1 MGSDAMDSWAI
12 AKSLLPVT
20 LASNLDRYSTA
31 EEIRLR
37 LGKHPAVVIG
47 GREVKVSGETV
58 DQSLLRRILEKATG
72 ASLHTAA
79 PGLRNGYISYRGI
92 RIGICGEAVY
102 TNGEMS
108 ALRAFS
114 SLAIRIPHRF
124 SADCGKL
131 IESLIYPQPLN
142 TLIISPPGV
151 GKTSFLRELIRCAAS
166 ASLRVSVID
175 ERNELSANLSGEA
188 QFDLGHESD
197 VLVGVPKPQAG
208 MMLLRGMNPQIIAM
222 DEITQK
228 MDIQTVEEIAGCG
241 VTVFATAHARSIE
254 DMKKRTL
261 YRELLEKEIFAE
273 LVTIRCLGEKRL
285 YSREA
290 LK

>member
-1 MGSDAMDSWAI
+1 MGSGAMDAWAS
-12 AKSLLPVT
+12 AKGLLPEA
-20 LASNLDRYSTA
+20 LARKLEPYSAA

-37 LGKHPAVVIG
+37 MGKCPAVVIG
-47 GREVKVSGETV
+47 GREVNVSSDTV

-72 ASLHTAA
+72 ASLHAAA
-79 PGLRNGYISYRGI
+79 PALQNGYISYQGI
-92 RIGICGEAVY
+92 RIGVCGEAIY
-102 TNGEMS
+102 TNGAMS
-108 ALRAFS
+108 GLRAFS
-114 SLAIRIPHRF
+114 SLAIRIPHRL
-124 SADCGKL
+124 SEDCGKMIDGL
-131 IESLIYPQPLN
+131 ICHQLLN

-151 GKTSFLRELIRCAAS
+151 GKTSFLRELICRAANT
-166 ASLRVSVID
+166 SLRVSVID
-175 ERNELSANLSGEA
+175 ERNELSATLSGRA
-188 QFDLGHESD
+188 QFDLGQESD

-228 MDIQTVEEIAGCG
+228 TDIQTIEEIAGCG
-241 VTVFATAHARSIE
+241 VTVFATAHARSVG

-285 YSREA
+285 YSRES